1 MTDKFSIEKDAIRA
15 LADILV
21 ETDLTEIEYEN
32 EGHRIRVAR
41 NLGVSTT
48 VALPTG
54 IPQGSPLGS
63 TGTGRSLSSEI
74 GGAAPSTNSP
84 SGTSVEGALK
94 SPMVGTVYLANEPG
108 TAPFVKPG
116 DSVSQGQ
123 TLLIIEAMKVMNP
136 IKAPRSGKITS
147 IFVADAQ
154 PVEFGEP
161 LLVLE

>member
-41 NLGVSTT
+41 N
-48 VALPTG
+48 
-54 IPQGSPLGS
+54 
-63 TGTGRSLSSEI
+63 
-74 GGAAPSTNSP
+74 TNLT
-84 SGTSVEGALK
+84 TSVAFAPQAPAHAPVQTKTEATPAKQSTENALK
-94 SPMVGTVYLANEPG
+94 SPMVGTVYVASEPG
-108 TAPFVKPG
+108 SAPFVSVG

-136 IKAPRSGKITS
+136 IKSPRAGKIAA
-147 IFVADAQ
+147 IMVKDGQ

-161 LLVLE
+161 LLVIE

>member
-41 NLGVSTT
+41 NTNMNTT
-48 VALPTG
+48 VALP
-54 IPQGSPLGS
+54 PQVATHVPIQ
-63 TGTGRSLSSEI
+63 TKSE
-74 GGAAPSTNSP
+74 AAPAKQSFEN
-84 SGTSVEGALK
+84 ALK

-108 TAPFVKPG
+108 AASFVSIG
-116 DSVSQGQ
+116 DTVSQGQ

-136 IKAPRSGKITS
+136 IKSPRAGKIAAIMVKDS
-147 IFVADAQ
+147 Q

-161 LLVLE
+161 LLVIE

>member
-1 MTDKFSIEKDAIRA
+1 MTDKLSIEKDAIRA

-41 NLGVSTT
+41 NLSVSSNITF
-48 VALPTG
+48 PTAASMG
-54 IPQGSPLGS
+54 AGSANPS
-63 TGTGRSLSSEI
+63 
-74 GGAAPSTNSP
+74 GAAVYAAPAAVHPNPPSAAGP
-84 SGTSVEGALK
+84 EGALK
-94 SPMVGTVYLANEPG
+94 SPMVGTVYTSPEPG
-108 TAPFVKPG
+108 AASFVKVG

-136 IKAPRSGKITS
+136 IKAPRAGKITS
-147 IFVADAQ
+147 ILITDAQ

-161 LLVLE
+161 LLVIE

>member
-41 NLGVSTT
+41 NTNMNTT
-48 VALPTG
+48 VALAPQTQVHATAPAIAET
-54 IPQGSPLGS
+54 IPAKQSA
-63 TGTGRSLSSEI
+63 E
-74 GGAAPSTNSP
+74 N
-84 SGTSVEGALK
+84 ALK
-94 SPMVGTVYLANEPG
+94 SPMVGTVYVANEPG
-108 TAPFVKPG
+108 VAAFISVG
-116 DSVSQGQ
+116 DSVVQGQ

-136 IKAPRSGKITS
+136 IKSPRSGKIAAIMIT
-147 IFVADAQ
+147 DGQ

-161 LLVLE
+161 LLILE

>member
-41 NLGVSTT
+41 NTNMNTT
-48 VALPTG
+48 VALA
-54 IPQGSPLGS
+54 PQVATHAPVQTKSEPAPAKQ
-63 TGTGRSLSSEI
+63 SSE
-74 GGAAPSTNSP
+74 N
-84 SGTSVEGALK
+84 ALK
-94 SPMVGTVYLANEPG
+94 SPMVGTVYVANEPG
-108 TAPFVKPG
+108 AASFVSVG
-116 DSVSQGQ
+116 DTVSQGQ

-136 IKAPRSGKITS
+136 IKSPRAGKIAA
-147 IFVADAQ
+147 IMVKDGQ

-161 LLVLE
+161 LLVIE

>member
-41 NLGVSTT
+41 NTNLATS
-48 VALPTG
+48 VA
-54 IPQGSPLGS
+54 IAPQAHAHAPVQ
-63 TGTGRSLSSEI
+63 TKTE
-74 GGAAPSTNSP
+74 AAPVKQSTEN
-84 SGTSVEGALK
+84 ALK
-94 SPMVGTVYLANEPG
+94 SPMVGTVYVASEPG
-108 TAPFVKPG
+108 SAPFVSIG

-136 IKAPRSGKITS
+136 IKSPRAGKIAA
-147 IFVADAQ
+147 IMIKDGQ

-161 LLVLE
+161 LLVIE